1 MGGRSTLG
9 RRPPRSRRTRL
20 RPAPLASGRRTRDP
34 ASAASRTTSPSGRP
48 DDLPADPS
56 PQPDSDPLSPLNRVR
71 PRPLRQ
77 RAAKGPRLYDW
88 AYLELASLKA
98 DALDPTL
105 DPTLDQSLWTRG
117 LLVRR
122 SLSDG
127 SLAYFTTWCP
137 AGTPIQ
143 KLVA

>member
-34 ASAASRTTSPSGRP
+34 ASAASRTTLPSGRP

-77 RAAKGPRLYDW
+77 RAV
-88 AYLELASLKA
+88 E
-98 DALDPTL
+98 
-105 DPTLDQSLWTRG
+105 
-117 LLVRR
+117 
-122 SLSDG
+122 
-127 SLAYFTTWCP
+127 
-137 AGTPIQ
+137 AGTPENRDEISEPEGRGNRCLLPIRPPARLKAAGKVLFHLRRPRPFVQ
-143 KLVA
+143 PTTG